1 MKWVNHTKKETSY
14 IPKDIYFFSFGTFV
28 TSLLPH
34 SMVTPEIES
43 PNLTLGCG
51 WKDRWNRK
59 KDVQLPILLYLK
71 SFFFFKWT
79 SSCPLSHVLAF
90 SHCIS
95 WCSWLFCFFSSDK
108 KKQKQVFSWKFAVFG
123 KQKMNPDW
131 APAKKQAKWSIF
143 INSKNL
149 LPQSFLTQPTTKGV
163 ISLQLNW
170 NSLYFIRICM

>member
-14 IPKDIYFFSFGTFV
+14 IPKDIYIFSFGTFV

-34 SMVTPEIES
+34 AMVTPEIES

-71 SFFFFKWT
+71 SFFFFFLNG
-79 SSCPLSHVLAF
+79 PLLARCHMSWRSLTASHAVVDY
-90 SHCIS
+90 SV
-95 WCSWLFCFFSSDK
+95 FFSSDK

-131 APAKKQAKWSIF
+131 APAKKQTKWSVF

-149 LPQSFLTQPTTKGV
+149 LPQSL
-163 ISLQLNW
+163 
-170 NSLYFIRICM
+170 